1 MSCAGRI
8 RHGQGWRKTGSLT
21 MQCWFVTA
29 LLTILTDSKAS
40 HMTTTQSSNPETEA
54 QKEDDERKR
63 RRGKESRRE
72 ASHDNTDS
80 KHSDPTDR
88 RRHRREWESQKTKRK
103 KRDWKLKKRLKTSTN
118 AASERAS
125 QEEEEVDDEE
135 VQRRRSSPML
145 GRVLVSPNTRGIR
158 ILKDPRPSLPSRQKT
173 PRDPPDWDTQT
184 AQNFKRRTR
193 ELVCSGSSRSSSK
206 QELLVRNIHTTKE
219 SSRGARGAAG
229 SVY

>member
-1 MSCAGRI
+1 M
-8 RHGQGWRKTGSLT
+8 
-21 MQCWFVTA
+21 
-29 LLTILTDSKAS
+29 
-40 HMTTTQSSNPETEA
+40 MTERGEEAKDPEE
-54 QKEDDERKR
+54 KKP
-63 RRGKESRRE
+63 E

-80 KHSDPTDR
+80 KHPDPTDR

-103 KRDWKLKKRLKTSTN
+103 KRDWKVKKCLKTGTN

-135 VQRRRSSPML
+135 VQRRQSSPML

-158 ILKDPRPSLPSRQKT
+158 ILKDPRPSVPSRQKA

-193 ELVCSGSSRSSSK
+193 ELVCSSK
-206 QELLVRNIHTTKE
+206 QELLVRNIRTSKE
-219 SSRGARGAAG
+219 SSRGKGSSRQRVLVLLDSCLPQQSSSKSALHFAEPAAVMLLLLLM
-229 SVY
+229 SLLSRRRRRFCH

>member
-1 MSCAGRI
+1 
-8 RHGQGWRKTGSLT
+8 
-21 MQCWFVTA
+21 V
-29 LLTILTDSKAS
+29 
-40 HMTTTQSSNPETEA
+40 
-54 QKEDDERKR
+54 DDEEVQR
-63 RRGKESRRE
+63 
-72 ASHDNTDS
+72 
-80 KHSDPTDR
+80 
-88 RRHRREWESQKTKRK
+88 
-103 KRDWKLKKRLKTSTN
+103 
-118 AASERAS
+118 RAS

-193 ELVCSGSSRSSSK
+193 ELVCGSSSK

-219 SSRGARGAAG
+219 SSRGAGEQQGACTSTAG
-229 SVY
+229 FMLATTIIIEICIAFC